1 MDRSSIER
9 LTAFTRNAALALFA
23 ATAGAAA
30 LSSIQN
36 TEHLASG
43 DATVLEIET
52 EYDLSLYEYPE
63 MFLGYTRDD
72 MGPLGE
78 VQAWSNIEGIAQKE
92 LIYQPPFPIRTEL
105 RKDALGYY
113 FYIFM
118 QDDAGNELAFDFS
131 QPAIQ
136 VNALEPCVINKEDGA
151 FFDFP
156 GCPSPDSDEF
166 HGAVSYL
173 SSDGASFWNN
183 PYIVRE
189 ARQIAD
195 IMIFGKYC
203 IGEVLGSQDPTDYT
217 LFEKNEPNTK
227 LAYNRY
233 QQLVLS
239 SIREQL
245 AASMGIPLFDAY
257 GLPTIRTMEEQ
268 MSIEEIIKLKGV
280 EAFNDYESLSFMMF
294 GYSDFDST
302 QALLDGTE
310 LKLNIGPSYS
320 AQILDLEAQNGH
332 VSMTDGDEP
341 LVPPEDPESSKLNW
355 FTCAPLASQPGAQD
369 TIRALLR
376 RTAEHG
382 KNFGTPLVLLDGT
395 TITNEQLQAR
405 YAELVR
411 VRGEQPS

>member
-1 MDRSSIER
+1 MDRSSVER
-9 LTAFTRNAALALFA
+9 LTAFTRNAALGLFA
-23 ATAGAAA
+23 ATAIAGAI
-30 LSSIQN
+30 SSIQN

-43 DATVLEIET
+43 DATILEIESD
-52 EYDLSLYEYPE
+52 YDLSLYKYPE

-72 MGPLGE
+72 MGPLGQ

-92 LIYQPPFPIRTEL
+92 LLYQPPFPIRTEL

-118 QDDAGNELAFDFS
+118 NDDKGNEVAFDFS
-131 QPAIQ
+131 HPTVQ
-136 VNALEPCVINKEDGA
+136 VNALEPCAINKEDGA

-156 GCPSPDSDEF
+156 SCPKPDTDEF

-189 ARQIAD
+189 ARQVAD
-195 IMIFGKYC
+195 IMIFGTYC

-233 QQLVLS
+233 QQLVIA

-268 MSIEEIIKLKGV
+268 MAIEEIIKLKGV
-280 EAFNDYESLSFMMF
+280 DVFNDYESLSFTMF
-294 GYSDFDST
+294 GYFDFDAT
-302 QALLDGTE
+302 QALLDGKE
-310 LKLNIGPSYS
+310 QKLEIGPSYS

-341 LVPPEDPESSKLNW
+341 LVPPDAPESSKLNW

-369 TIRALLR
+369 TMRALLQR
-376 RTAEHG
+376 ISERG
-382 KNFGTPLVLLDGT
+382 KNFGTPLTMADGSL
-395 TITNEQLQAR
+395 ITNEDLQAR
-405 YAELVR
+405 YAELIR
-411 VRGEQPS
+411 IRGEQAS